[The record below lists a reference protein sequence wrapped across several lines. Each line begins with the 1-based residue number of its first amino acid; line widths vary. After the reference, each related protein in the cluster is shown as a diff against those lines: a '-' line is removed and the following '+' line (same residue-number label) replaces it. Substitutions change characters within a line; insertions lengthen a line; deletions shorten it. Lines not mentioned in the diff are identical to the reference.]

1 MRSYLYKNPISI
13 TSLFIIHRRLLM
25 PEFMKGQYSE
35 NYQLTRW
42 RHYFYMETTRLRR
55 AVKRLNFT
63 LRSIVDGQIVN
74 YVKISGEYI
83 SIFILNTYIYIYM
96 CVYVQ
101 IIALYFIWISID
113 ISR

>member
-13 TSLFIIHRRLLM
+13 TSLFIIHQRLLLM
-25 PEFMKGQYSE
+25 PAFMKGQYSE

-42 RHYFYMETTRLRR
+42 PHYFYMETTRLRR

-83 SIFILNTYIYIYM
+83 SIFILNTYIYM
-96 CVYVQ
+96 CVCM
-101 IIALYFIWISID
+101 FKS
-113 ISR
+113 